1 MGGRIIYA
9 LVVAFLAFD
18 GITKAMKLEFIGQA
32 TTQFGYP
39 EGAVFGIGLTL
50 LVCTVIHRSAHGF
63 SRYDLAAWIPRCAVA
78 AQVRAEDPWF
88 VFQPYRVV
96 GVGRLFL
103 RDGRIRVLVS
113 K

>member
-1 MGGRIIYA
+1 M
-9 LVVAFLAFD
+9 AFL
-18 GITKAMKLEFIGQA
+18 GTILLP
-32 TTQFGYP
+32 GYL
-39 EGAVFGIGLTL
+39 GA
-50 LVCTVIHRSAHGF
+50 
-63 SRYDLAAWIPRCAVA
+63 AVA